1 MNKKLLTAAIGAA
14 LVAGPMLAAQA
25 AGPTV
30 YGKINIGVA
39 SLNNGNT
46 TDSKST
52 VVTDDASRLGVKGD
66 ESLGRGLKA
75 IYLIEMPV
83 DADQGGFSTSTSQ
96 TSCSTTANTV
106 ACATV
111 GRDVYAGLQG
121 GWGTVR
127 LGQFN
132 TAYKMLSVPLEV
144 LGDTIGDFTHSTFQ
158 GETRTANTIAYTSP
172 SFNGVS
178 FALESSRGETG
189 LTTEANPMVAT
200 VSYTGGPLYLGYGR
214 VDLDV
219 SGPTAGASTEYQ
231 KFVASYKIGGVQ
243 LFTVLDDL
251 NTETGSSD
259 SKTNHYGASYTM
271 GNNTFALTY
280 TKYDAKTVNTDATQ
294 TSVGWVHALS
304 KSTAL
309 KTVYTKI
316 DNESSASRTGR
327 IVGSGTSSSGALA
340 ATSAG
345 NDPSGLQLQL
355 SVSF

>member
-14 LVAGPMLAAQA
+14 LVAGPMLTAQ

-66 ESLGRGLKA
+66 ENLGRGLKA

-83 DADQGGFSTSTSQ
+83 DADEGGFSTQ
-96 TSCSTTANTV
+96 TTTGTANTH
-106 ACATV
+106 TT

-121 GWGTVR
+121 AWGTVR

-144 LGDTIGDFTHSTFQ
+144 FGDTIGDFTHSTFQ

-178 FALESSRGETG
+178 FGLESSRGETG
-189 LTTEANPMVAT
+189 TTTEANPMVAT
-200 VSYTGGPLYLGYGR
+200 VSYTGGPLYVGYGR

-219 SGPTAGASTEYQ
+219 SGPTAGAFTEYQ

-251 NTETGSSD
+251 NTETGSAD

-280 TKYDAKTVNTDATQ
+280 TKYDAKAVDTDATQ

-316 DNESSASRTGR
+316 DNEPSASRVGR
-327 IVGSGTSSSGALA
+327 IIGSGTSSSGALA

>member
-14 LVAGPMLAAQA
+14 LVAGPMLTAQA

-46 TDSKST
+46 TDNKST

-83 DADQGGFSTSTSQ
+83 DADQGGFSTAT
-96 TSCSTTANTV
+96 TTATSTT
-106 ACATV
+106 

-121 GWGTVR
+121 AWGTVR

-132 TAYKMLSVPLEV
+132 TAYKNLSTGLEV
-144 LGDTIGDFTHSTFQ
+144 FGDTIGDFTHSTYQ

-172 SFNGVS
+172 SFNGLS

-189 LTTEANPMVAT
+189 LSTEANPWVAAI
-200 VSYTGGPLYLGYGR
+200 SYTGGPLYVGYGH
-214 VDLDV
+214 VNLDLA
-219 SGPTAGASTEYQ
+219 AGQAAGTVTDYA
-231 KFVASYKIGGVQ
+231 KLVASYKIGGAQ
-243 LFTVLDDL
+243 LFGVWDDA
-251 NTETGSSD
+251 NTETGSAD
-259 SKTNHYGASYTM
+259 SKTNHYGVSYTM

-280 TKYDAKTVNTDATQ
+280 TKYDAKAVDTDATQ
-294 TSVGWVHALS
+294 TSVGWIHALS

-309 KTVYTKI
+309 KAVYTKL
-316 DNESSASRTGR
+316 DNEASATRVGR
-327 IVGSGTSSSGALA
+327 IIGSTTSSSGALA
-340 ATSAG
+340 ATTAG
-345 NDPSGLQLQL
+345 NDPSGVQLQL

>member
-14 LVAGPMLAAQA
+14 LVAGPMLTAQA

-46 TDSKST
+46 TDNKST

-83 DADQGGFSTSTSQ
+83 DADQGGFTTGATCTTS
-96 TSCSTTANTV
+96 ATV
-106 ACATV
+106 SCATT
-111 GRDVYAGLQG
+111 GRDVFAGLQG

-132 TAYKMLSVPLEV
+132 TAYKNLSTGLEV
-144 LGDTIGDFTHSTFQ
+144 FGDTIGDFTHSTFQ

-172 SFNGVS
+172 SFNGLS

-189 LTTEANPMVAT
+189 TSTEANPLVA
-200 VSYTGGPLYLGYGR
+200 VIGYTGGPLYLGYGR

-219 SGPTAGASTEYQ
+219 TGPAAGASTSYQ
-231 KFVASYKIGGVQ
+231 KFVAQYAIGGAK
-243 LFTVLDDL
+243 LFGVWDDL
-251 NTETGSSD
+251 NTETGSAD

-280 TKYDAKTVNTDATQ
+280 TKYDATGTNVDATQ
-294 TSVGWVHALS
+294 TSVGWIHALS

-309 KTVYTKI
+309 KAVYTKL
-316 DNESSASRTGR
+316 DNEASATRVGR
-327 IVGSGTSSSGALA
+327 IIGATTSSSGALA
-340 ATSAG
+340 ATTDG
-345 NDPSGLQLQL
+345 NDPSGIQLQL

>member
-14 LVAGPMLAAQA
+14 LVAGPMLAAQ

-52 VVTDDASRLGVKGD
+52 VVTDDASRLGVKGN

-83 DADQGGFSTSTSQ
+83 DADQGGFTTGA
-96 TSCSTTANTV
+96 TCSTTATV
-106 ACATV
+106 SCATT

-132 TAYKMLSVPLEV
+132 TAYKNLSTGLEV

-178 FALESSRGETG
+178 FGLESSRGETG
-189 LTTEANPMVAT
+189 TTTEANPMVAT

-251 NTETGSSD
+251 NTETGSAD

-280 TKYDAKTVNTDATQ
+280 TKYDAKTVDTDATQ

-316 DNESSASRTGR
+316 DNEPSASRVGR
-327 IVGSGTSSSGALA
+327 IIGSTTSSSGALA
-340 ATSAG
+340 ATTAG